1 MTRTLIALAA
11 SLACF
16 SALAATGPSTT
27 TTPYLVP
34 TAAGVELTSI
44 LSVGDAADNGY
55 KMVGIP
61 DGLGVVDN
69 HDGSF
74 TLFMNHELGNTLGS
88 VRAHGSTGAFVSQW
102 RIRASDLKVLEG
114 RDLIQS
120 PADVMMFDGSG
131 WVPGTTAFNRLCSA
145 NLAPK
150 SAFYNPATGKGYKG
164 AIFMNGEEAGAEGRA
179 FAWVDAKGKL
189 PAQVWQLP
197 DLGRASWENQV
208 ANPMAQD
215 KTIVVGTDD
224 TSTNG
229 QVYVY
234 VGDKQS
240 SGTAIERAGLVGGKL
255 YAVKANGNQSEDASD
270 LPFGAGADGR
280 FTLVDV
286 TASARGTG
294 AALNTATVNAGAT
307 NFMRPEDAAWN
318 PRDPQALFVATTASM
333 TSRSRLWEL
342 RFDDLSQPELGG
354 TIRVAGD
361 GNQGFKMAD
370 NLTVDQRSGHVIFQE
385 DVGNDARLG
394 KVWGLNP
401 ATGALVELAAHDADR
416 FLSGGAHF
424 LTQDEESSG
433 IIDISDVLKKA
444 GYDTRTDR
452 YYLLVTQAHYA
463 ISGELVEGGQLQLM
477 KVPGT
482 LVK

>member
-11 SLACF
+11 SLACL
-16 SALAATGPSTT
+16 SAVAATGPSTT

-55 KMVGIP
+55 QMVGIP

-120 PADVMMFDGSG
+120 PADVMMFDGST
-131 WVPGTTAFNRLCSA
+131 WVAGTTAFNRLCSA

-150 SAFYNPATGKGYKG
+150 SAFYNPASGKGYKG

-179 FAWVDAKGKL
+179 LAWVGAKGKV

-208 ANPMAQD
+208 ANPVAQD
-215 KTIVVGTDD
+215 KTVVVGTDD
-224 TSTNG
+224 STTNG
-229 QVYVY
+229 QIYVY

-286 TASARGTG
+286 TAAARGTG

-333 TSRSRLWEL
+333 SSRSRLWEL

-361 GNQGFKMAD
+361 GNNGFKMAD

-416 FLSGGAHF
+416 FLSGGGHF

-452 YYLLVTQAHYA
+452 YYLLTTQAHYA

-477 KVPGT
+477 KVPGA